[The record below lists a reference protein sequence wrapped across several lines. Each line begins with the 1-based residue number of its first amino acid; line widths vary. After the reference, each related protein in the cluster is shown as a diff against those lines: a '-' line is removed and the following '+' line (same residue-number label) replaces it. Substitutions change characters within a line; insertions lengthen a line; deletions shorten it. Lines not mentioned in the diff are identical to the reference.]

1 MFTKWD
7 IYVSDTEFK
16 KLKNLTN
23 KAKLRFSLEFP
34 LIQKHR

>member
-23 KAKLRFSLEFP
+23 KAKVFTKISAFT
-34 LIQKHR
+34 KT